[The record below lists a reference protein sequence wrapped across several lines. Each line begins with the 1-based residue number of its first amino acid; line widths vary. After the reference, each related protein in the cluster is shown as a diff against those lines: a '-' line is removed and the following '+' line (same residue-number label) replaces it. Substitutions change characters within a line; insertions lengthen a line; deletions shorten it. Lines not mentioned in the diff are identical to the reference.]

1 MLEIIIATH
10 GTLAEGFKNAVEVNA
25 GQADHIHPI
34 SLKAAEDVEKFGE
47 VLANQI
53 HNLMNPEGVI
63 VFTDLVSA
71 SPYNQSIITVRNLP
85 NDANVFVIG
94 GVNLPMVLEGLNH
107 QFLGTKAN
115 EAIVSICD
123 QGSTEKVIWKPSSIE
138 EEDDF

>member
-10 GTLAEGFKNAVEVNA
+10 GTLAEGFKNAVEVIA

-34 SLKAAEDVEKFGE
+34 SLKAGEDVEKFGE

-94 GVNLPMVLEGLNH
+94 GVNH

>member
-10 GTLAEGFKNAVEVNA
+10 GTLAEGFKNAVEVIA

-34 SLKAAEDVEKFGE
+34 SLKAGEDVEKFGE

-71 SPYNQSIITVRNLP
+71 SPYNQSIII
-85 NDANVFVIG
+85 IG